1 MSIPSISDQF
11 FNAAKKYQDACHV
24 YEAEREDLRELEQQL
39 LRYTEDYQALPEQA
53 EYIGEGTWRAWGNT
67 FSAAK
72 NGAAPNCWAYVCN
85 PTGKKPA
92 YFQEAQEV
100 VAFLAGFMVAEARQE
115 EQERDATDLT
125 VAT

>member
-1 MSIPSISDQF
+1 MTTASLSDQF
-11 FNAAKKYQDACHV
+11 FASSETFHKTRVA
-24 YEAEREDLRELEQQL
+24 YEVRRQDLREPEQEL

-53 EYIGEGTWRAWGNT
+53 EYVGDGTWRAWGNT
-67 FSAAK
+67 FSAVK
-72 NGAAPNCWAYVCN
+72 NGPAPNNWAYVCN

-100 VAFLAGFMVAEARQE
+100 VAFLAGFMVAEARQKK
-115 EQERDATDLT
+115 QERDATDLT